1 MLDSRRKSK
10 KTYTVMSQ
18 LGSEE
23 LLVLKKKLIKS
34 NVGSFFNNVYSGEL
48 QSFQSIYA
56 TLLDVKVNESGDKT
70 KVLCCDVLSIWLLR
84 YTQCVRKQPSSER
97 LLAESDI
104 NSLFQYIMD
113 FLENS
118 SGPILNALNSLLLKL
133 IDTVIVTFT
142 GEKIVIF
149 QKWIDRVMSL
159 SITTRSKYQLI
170 EVLGKQIN
178 PKYILDTY
186 PTFANNCISIMWSDA
201 LANSASKSFA
211 TIYRSIYEP
220 TEHATWVQLWQSSVL
235 EGLRNLKLRKNVQT
249 YLLPLL
255 FTISLESF
263 TSFMNLSFKTSK
275 ASRDTDIDLLI
286 GVAKVG
292 QDLAIVTEPFDPK
305 NNNSVIPLSTLT
317 EIMAHQSPKYRLAS
331 FALFLGS
338 PKSSVPIPQYIL
350 DTLVD
355 KNIIETFFM
364 DYDDTDIRNDFV
376 SSMKQFL
383 IRILDSSYSANRDLS
398 KLQKKNIEIEKQD
411 SLKKYLLSTKS
422 FLQWLVKFLLKNLAP
437 ASNYAQ
443 LFLGFHITEYLI
455 TLGLDDSVM
464 LTPHDATGVTKS
476 KKSNSGIRF
485 PYSIEIFSDSLIR
498 ILIDNITN
506 NYEDLREKSVSLLLM
521 CPKEKIAEV
530 LIGNSNQ
537 LERMISVSIEIL
549 LDLKGRK
556 SEGGARV
563 FQFLTQAYQRLEC
576 NGKVI
581 DLFDLLYNRIDS
593 ALESSA
599 SLLPSS
605 ETVHPQDR
613 LHGIFTAL
621 RLMLSSLEPELFSVN
636 QSFFEKLFSKFIRE
650 YYPKLWI
657 FVKPVLGNTTGD
669 LNEVEEKLTLNY
681 SWKVVKESTSY
692 LKLILDITSKN
703 PHLIKKEEFLNV
715 VDITIDQLSSVNHR
729 GAFSSVYPT
738 FIACCESCLQ
748 LSDSDLQRKPF
759 EWLRS
764 NLLLLELKTQL
775 ISRRSGGLPY
785 LITGILT
792 ASKNSKIKNV
802 IEQEETL
809 LSFSMRELI
818 RIASIPYIPNA
829 DEKMDISQVHA
840 FNSMKHIFI
849 DSQLSDDSVFFVK
862 DALRIALVNCNSETW
877 AIRNCAV
884 MLFTALQNRLFGT
897 KKLGGIISTIS
908 AKSFFKKY
916 DGIENIL
923 LFNLKDSLSG
933 DSSVESVFP
942 VITIL
947 MRLEPNNDAEESS
960 LKRFETLLHGYLSHK
975 SWKIREL
982 AARALATVIKPI
994 EIENFL
1000 MGLLNEFYANVLF
1013 NRRHGIL
1020 LTILE
1025 IIKRI
1030 NLKLPDIKTP
1040 ESCIEHFTTR
1050 AHSFLHF
1057 GQTFDWAI
1065 NKVYIDILLHILDL
1079 ELPQSTVQYL
1089 SAFIIKNYLSSA
1101 VMIGG
1106 LEQLFLQ
1113 DTINLLLTQHL
1124 HKFQIKECIE
1134 LINICILS
1142 KEAYEVQL
1150 VGISFCKENYDV
1162 LRQSGTFD
1170 REWVQLNDEIW
1181 LEIIRSEN
1189 SWSLVKSAALSLS
1202 QKLLS
1207 SSKNYI
1213 KNSDGDI
1220 SLILAL
1226 LKEFTV
1232 SGDFSEDINSMAL
1245 EVMGP
1250 LSAELLRRNGEFA
1263 KLNMND
1269 FFLLVSIYA
1278 DDDKPF
1284 ENRYSAINAVSAFV
1298 ESFNNEPTDKID
1310 SYFISRAVISLYF
1323 ALSDD
1328 DREIR
1333 DLASSTL
1340 SRFFGFKFESG
1351 NLAVSKFIVKNVLN
1365 LFKASDVE
1373 KILVSVLC
1381 DEKNSISA
1389 TILLIQ
1395 KQESDSNS
1403 LFDIESV
1410 NLYRNELQVHLEIVS
1425 IIRQLP
1431 LQPESAMRM
1440 KSEMKR
1446 DFEVMYEFIGTKGS
1460 DGYIGWTRSE
1470 FAYTA
1475 IYKFISNLNLLKEL
1489 DLIDLEEV
1497 KKFKLKLEQ
1506 LNIHPLLMDMLTCK

>member
-1 MLDSRRKSK
+1 MA
-10 KTYTVMSQ
+10 Q

-34 NVGSFFNNVYSGEL
+34 NVGSFFHDVSSGEL
-48 QSFQSIYA
+48 QSFQCVYA

-84 YTQCVRKQPSSER
+84 YTQCVRKKSSLEK
-97 LLAESDI
+97 LLARSDI
-104 NSLFQYIMD
+104 NSLFQYIVD
-113 FLENS
+113 FLEQS
-118 SGPILNALNSLLLKL
+118 SGPSSNALNVLLLKS
-133 IDTVIVTFT
+133 IDTVIVTFAS
-142 GEKIVIF
+142 EKDEIF
-149 QKWIDRVMSL
+149 QKWIDTVMNL

-170 EVLGKQIN
+170 EVLGKSTN
-178 PKYILDTY
+178 PKYILDKY

-211 TIYRSIYEP
+211 TIYRGIYEP
-220 TEHATWVQLWQSSVL
+220 TEHATWIQLWQSSVM
-235 EGLRNLKLRKNVQT
+235 EGLRNLKSRKNIQT

-255 FTISLESF
+255 FTISQESF
-263 TSFMNLSFKTSK
+263 SSFMNLSFKTSK
-275 ASRDTDIDLLI
+275 ASIDTDIDLLI

-292 QDLAIVTEPFDPK
+292 QDLAIVTEPFDPQDK
-305 NNNSVIPLSTLT
+305 DSVIPLPILID
-317 EIMAHQSPKYRLAS
+317 IMTHQSPKYRLAS

-383 IRILDSSYSANRDLS
+383 MRILDSSYSANRDLT
-398 KLQKKNIEIEKQD
+398 KLQKKNVESDRQD
-411 SLKKYLLSTKS
+411 SLKKYLLSAKR

-455 TLGLDDSVM
+455 TLGLDNSVV

-476 KKSNSGIRF
+476 KKSNSGIKF

-498 ILIDNITN
+498 ILMDNITN

-537 LERMISVSIEIL
+537 SERIISVSIEIL
-549 LDLKGRK
+549 SDLKGRK

-563 FQFLTQAYQRLEC
+563 LQFLTQAYQRLEF
-576 NGKVI
+576 NTKII

-593 ALESSA
+593 VLDKSA
-599 SLLPSS
+599 VLSPSF
-605 ETVHPQDR
+605 ETVAPQDR
-613 LHGIFTAL
+613 LHGVFTAL
-621 RLMLSSLEPELFSVN
+621 RLMLSSLEPEMFPVN
-636 QSFFEKLFSKFIRE
+636 HSFYERLFSKFIGE
-650 YYPKLWI
+650 YYPKIWT

-669 LNEVEEKLTLNY
+669 LSEVEEKLTLNY
-681 SWKVVKESTSY
+681 SWKLVKESTSY
-692 LKLILDITSKN
+692 LKFILDISSKH
-703 PHLIKKEEFLNV
+703 PRLIKKEEFLSI

-738 FIACCESCLQ
+738 FIACCECCLQ
-748 LSDSDLQRKPF
+748 SSDSDLQRKPF
-759 EWLRS
+759 EWLKS
-764 NLLLLELKTQL
+764 NILLLESKTQL

-792 ASKNSKIKNV
+792 AGKNSRNYNV

-809 LSFSMRELI
+809 LSFSMKELI
-818 RIASIPYIPNA
+818 RIASIPYVPNA

-862 DALRIALVNCNSETW
+862 DALRIALVNCNSKTW

-897 KKLGGIISTIS
+897 KKLGGIIPTVS
-908 AKSFFKKY
+908 AKSFFNKY

-923 LFNLKDSLSG
+923 LSNLDNSLSG
-933 DSSVESVFP
+933 DSNVESVFP
-942 VITIL
+942 IITIL
-947 MRLEPNNDAEESS
+947 MRLESNNDTEESS

-975 SWKIREL
+975 SWKIREV
-982 AARALATVIKPI
+982 AARALAAVVQPI

-1000 MGLLNEFYANVLF
+1000 IKLLEEFHANVSF
-1013 NRRHGIL
+1013 NKRHGIL

-1030 NLKLPDIKTP
+1030 NLKLPDIETLHL
-1040 ESCIEHFTTR
+1040 CLEHLIIR
-1050 AHSFLHF
+1050 AHSFIHY

-1065 NKVYIDILLHILDL
+1065 NKVYIDILLHIHDL
-1079 ELPQSTVQYL
+1079 ELPSSAVQYL
-1089 SAFIIKNYLSSA
+1089 STFIIKNYLSSDA
-1101 VMIGG
+1101 MIGG
-1106 LEQLFLQ
+1106 SEQLFLQ
-1113 DTINLLLTQHL
+1113 ETINLLLSQHL
-1124 HKFQIKECIE
+1124 HKSQIKECIE

-1150 VGISFCKENYDV
+1150 VGISFCKKHYSV

-1170 REWVQLNDEIW
+1170 REWTQLNDDIW
-1181 LEIIRSEN
+1181 SMIIRSDN

-1207 SSKNYI
+1207 SSKHYI
-1213 KNSDGDI
+1213 MKSDEEL
-1220 SLILAL
+1220 SSMVAL

-1232 SGDFSEDINSMAL
+1232 CGDFSEDVNSMAL
-1245 EVMGP
+1245 EVLGP
-1250 LSAELLRRNGEFA
+1250 LSAELLKRNKEFA
-1263 KLNMND
+1263 VSNIND

-1284 ENRYSAINAVSAFV
+1284 DNRYSAINAVSAFV
-1298 ESFNNEPTDKID
+1298 ESFTNELTDKVYT
-1310 SYFISRAVISLYF
+1310 SYMCKAIFSLYF

-1340 SRFFGFKFESG
+1340 SRLFDFKFESG
-1351 NLAVSKFIVKNVLN
+1351 NLAVSKYIVENVLN
-1365 LFKASDVE
+1365 LFNVSDVE
-1373 KILVSVLC
+1373 SDLVPLLC
-1381 DEKNSISA
+1381 DEKKSISA
-1389 TILLIQ
+1389 TISLIQ
-1395 KQESDSNS
+1395 KQESDANS
-1403 LFDIESV
+1403 LFDIEAV
-1410 NLYRNELQVHLEIVS
+1410 NLYRNELQLHSEIVS
-1425 IIRQLP
+1425 IVRQLP
-1431 LQPESAMRM
+1431 LSPESVIRMKSAMR
-1440 KSEMKR
+1440 R
-1446 DFEVMYEFIGTKGS
+1446 DFEVVNEFINTKGS

-1475 IYKFISNLNLLKEL
+1475 MYKLISNLNLLKEL
-1489 DLIDLEEV
+1489 DLTESEEV
-1497 KKFKLKLEQ
+1497 NKFELKLEQ
-1506 LNIHPLLMDMLTCK
+1506 RNIHPLLKDMLTCK